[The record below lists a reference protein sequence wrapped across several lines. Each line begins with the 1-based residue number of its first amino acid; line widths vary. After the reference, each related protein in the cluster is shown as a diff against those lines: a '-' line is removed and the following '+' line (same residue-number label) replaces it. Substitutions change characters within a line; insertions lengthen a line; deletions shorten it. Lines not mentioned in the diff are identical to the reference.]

1 MYRVRTISM
10 STGITPADTSAVASS
25 LFRWA
30 RRAAVLALPIL
41 LAACAS
47 RPLPPAAE
55 AKPAAF
61 APAPLPAAPA
71 FTPDLSD
78 DARYGENTNP
88 DEPFPVKAVNLQKI
102 DPEFRKQIVP
112 NTTGEAAGTIVIDPH
127 ERHLYYVQNDGTAI
141 RYGVGVGREG
151 FAWSGEA
158 YIRRKLEWPDWHP
171 PAEMV
176 ARDPHARP
184 YADGMPGG
192 PGNPLGARS
201 LTLWQGDKDTLYRIH
216 GTIEPYS
223 IGKAVSSGCIRML
236 NQDVIDLYDRVPLGT
251 KVVVRS

>member
-1 MYRVRTISM
+1 MSFLRV
-10 STGITPADTSAVASS
+10 A
-25 LFRWA
+25 A
-30 RRAAVLALPIL
+30 RGAIIAMLPLA
-41 LAACAS
+41 LAACAGS
-47 RPLPPAAE
+47 RPLPPSAAVQT
-55 AKPAAF
+55 PPPAF
-61 APAPLPAAPA
+61 APAPVPPSGPIFGEL
-71 FTPDLSD
+71 DNSS
-78 DARYGENTNP
+78 RYGDSLTAS
-88 DEPFPVKAVNLQKI
+88 EPYPVKSVNLEKV
-102 DPEFRKQIVP
+102 DPRFLKQTVP
-112 NTTGEAAGTIVIDPH
+112 NTTGEAPGTIVIDPH
-127 ERHLYYVQNDGTAI
+127 ERHLYLVQNDGTAI

-151 FAWSGEA
+151 FAWSGQA

-184 YADGMPGG
+184 YANGMPGG

-201 LTLWQGDKDTLYRIH
+201 MTLWQGDRDTLFRIH

-223 IGKAVSSGCIRML
+223 IGKAVSSGCIRMM

>member
-1 MYRVRTISM
+1 M
-10 STGITPADTSAVASS
+10 STGLIFAGARDAARLWV
-25 LFRWA
+25 
-30 RRAAVLALPIL
+30 RRALILALPAL
-41 LAACAS
+41 LAACAN
-47 RPLPPAAE
+47 PQATTGPA
-55 AKPAAF
+55 PTPIAF
-61 APAPLPAAPA
+61 APAPLPAAPVFA
-71 FTPDLSD
+71 PDSSNA
-78 DARYGENTNP
+78 ARYGAGTNA
-88 DEPFPVKAVNLQKI
+88 DEPYPVKAVNVEKI
-102 DPEFRKQIVP
+102 DPQFLKQTVP
-112 NTTGEAAGTIVIDPH
+112 NTTGEAPGTIVIDPH
-127 ERHLYYVQNDGTAI
+127 ERHLYLVQDDGTAI

-151 FAWSGEA
+151 FAWSGTA

-201 LTLWQGDKDTLYRIH
+201 MALWEGNRDTLFRIH

-236 NQDVIDLYDRVPLGT
+236 NQDVIDLYSRVPLGT

>member
-1 MYRVRTISM
+1 M
-10 STGITPADTSAVASS
+10 SKASASS
-25 LFRWA
+25 ECASFFRRWA
-30 RRAAVLALPIL
+30 RRAAIAALPLVLAGCVTSKP
-41 LAACAS
+41 LATAE
-47 RPLPPAAE
+47 PPKAQ
-55 AKPAAF
+55 PAPAF
-61 APAPLPAAPA
+61 APAPAPIASIGPA
-71 FTPDLSD
+71 FGEPGN
-78 DARYGENTNP
+78 AERYGDSLTAS
-88 DEPFPVKAVNLQKI
+88 EPYPVKAINTEKVK
-102 DPEFRKQIVP
+102 PEFLRQTVP
-112 NTTGEAAGTIVIDPH
+112 NTTGEPAGTIVIVPS
-127 ERHLYYVQNDGTAI
+127 ERHLYLVQDDGTAL

-151 FAWSGEA
+151 FGWSGEA

-184 YADGMPGG
+184 YANGMPGG

-201 LTLWQGDKDTLYRIH
+201 MTLWQGDKDTLYRIH

-223 IGKAVSSGCIRML
+223 IGKAVSSGCIRMM

>member
-1 MYRVRTISM
+1 M
-10 STGITPADTSAVASS
+10 SHAFGIRPRLRRSTAGF
-25 LFRWA
+25 LFRA
-30 RRAAVLALPIL
+30 AAVTAVGLS
-41 LAACAS
+41 LAACAK
-47 RPLPPAAE
+47 PLPPQMSAMPSQAT
-55 AKPAAF
+55 AF
-61 APAPLPAAPA
+61 APAPLPE
-71 FTPDLSD
+71 TPPPLGDLDNTS
-78 DARYGENTNP
+78 RYTANSNP
-88 DEPFPVKAVNLQKI
+88 DEPYPVKAVNTEKI
-102 DPEFRKQIVP
+102 DPQFLKQTVQ
-112 NTTGEAAGTIVIDPH
+112 NTTGEGPGTIVIIPS
-127 ERHLYYVQNDGTAI
+127 ERHLYYVQSDGTAI

-151 FAWSGEA
+151 FGWSGEA

-216 GTIEPYS
+216 GTVEPYS

-236 NQDVIDLYDRVPLGT
+236 NQDVIDLYERVPLGT

>member
-1 MYRVRTISM
+1 M
-10 STGITPADTSAVASS
+10 STGLFSRTVAIC
-25 LFRWA
+25 FPVWA
-30 RRAAVLALPIL
+30 RQAAVLAVPLM
-41 LAACAS
+41 LAACAGS
-47 RPLPPAAE
+47 KPLPPASA
-55 AKPAAF
+55 PDPMAF
-61 APAPLPAAPA
+61 APAPVPTSPA
-71 FTPDLSD
+71 FTPDVSD
-78 DARYGENTNP
+78 SGRYGVVA
-88 DEPFPVKAVNLQKI
+88 DEPFPVKPVNLQKI
-102 DPEFRKQIVP
+102 DPQFLKQVVP
-112 NTTGEAAGTIVIDPH
+112 NTTGEAPGTIVIDPH
-127 ERHLYYVQNDGTAI
+127 ERHLYLVQDDGTAI

-151 FAWSGEA
+151 FAWSGTA

-201 LTLWQGDKDTLYRIH
+201 MALWEGNRDTLFRIH

-236 NQDVIDLYDRVPLGT
+236 NQDVIDLYSRVPLGT

>member
-1 MYRVRTISM
+1 M
-10 STGITPADTSAVASS
+10 STGFFSRSVATSFSVW
-25 LFRWA
+25 L
-30 RRAAVLALPIL
+30 RRAAVLAVPLA
-41 LAACAS
+41 LAACAGS
-47 RPLPPAAE
+47 RPLPPAGATD
-55 AKPAAF
+55 PMAF
-61 APAPLPAAPA
+61 APAPVPTSPA
-71 FTPDLSD
+71 FTPNITDNS
-78 DARYGENTNP
+78 RYGEVA
-88 DEPFPVKAVNLQKI
+88 DEPFPVKPVNLEKI
-102 DPEFRKQIVP
+102 DSRFLKQVVP
-112 NTTGEAAGTIVIDPH
+112 NTTGEAPGTIVIDPR
-127 ERHLYYVQNDGTAI
+127 ERHLYLVQDDGTAI

-151 FAWSGEA
+151 FAWSGTA

-184 YADGMPGG
+184 YANGMPGG

-201 LTLWQGDKDTLYRIH
+201 MALWEGNRDTLFRIH

-236 NQDVIDLYDRVPLGT
+236 NQDVIDLYSRVPLGT

>member
-1 MYRVRTISM
+1 M
-10 STGITPADTSAVASS
+10 STGLFSAGVSAASF
-25 LFRWA
+25 LA
-30 RRAAVLALPIL
+30 RRIVVIALPVM
-41 LAACAS
+41 LAACVGS
-47 RPLPPAAE
+47 KPLPNATAA
-55 AKPAAF
+55 APMAF
-61 APAPLPAAPA
+61 APAPVPSSPT
-71 FTPDLSD
+71 FTPNLSD
-78 DARYGENTNP
+78 SSRYSDAVSAE
-88 DEPFPVKAVNLQKI
+88 EPYPVKAINLEKV
-102 DPEFRKQIVP
+102 DPQFLKQTVP
-112 NTTGEAAGTIVIDPH
+112 NTTGEAPGTIVIDPH
-127 ERHLYYVQNDGTAI
+127 ERHLYLVQNDGTAI

-151 FAWSGEA
+151 FAWSGTA

-201 LTLWQGDKDTLYRIH
+201 MALWEGNRDTLFRIH

-223 IGKAVSSGCIRML
+223 IGKAVSSGCIRMM
-236 NQDVIDLYDRVPLGT
+236 NQDVIDLYSRVPLGT

>member
-1 MYRVRTISM
+1 MPHLRVLGRIALIATL
-10 STGITPADTSAVASS
+10 P
-25 LFRWA
+25 
-30 RRAAVLALPIL
+30 LA
-41 LAACAS
+41 LAACVTS
-47 RPLPPAAE
+47 RPLPPSQAAVQ
-55 AKPAAF
+55 APAHAF
-61 APAPLPAAPA
+61 APAPVPPVIAGPIVG
-71 FTPDLSD
+71 DLDSSS
-78 DARYGENTNP
+78 RYG
-88 DEPFPVKAVNLQKI
+88 DGISASEPYPVKAVNLDKV
-102 DPEFRKQIVP
+102 DPRFLKQTVP
-112 NTTGEAAGTIVIDPH
+112 NTTGEAPGTIVIDPR
-127 ERHLYYVQNDGTAI
+127 ERHLYLVQNDGTAI

-158 YIRRKLEWPDWHP
+158 YVRRKLEWPDWHP

-223 IGKAVSSGCIRML
+223 IGKAVSSGCIRMM
-236 NQDVIDLYDRVPLGT
+236 NQDVIDLYERVPLGT

>member
-1 MYRVRTISM
+1 M
-10 STGITPADTSAVASS
+10 SHALVFRLRDCRFSLPTVAR
-25 LFRWA
+25 L
-30 RRAAVLALPIL
+30 LAIAILPVA
-41 LAACAS
+41 LAACQARS
-47 RPLPPAAE
+47 LPSSATAPTPPPVQA
-55 AKPAAF
+55 AAF
-61 APAPLPAAPA
+61 APAPLPE
-71 FTPDLSD
+71 TPPPLGDLDSSN
-78 DARYGENTNP
+78 RYGDNTNP
-88 DEPFPVKAVNLQKI
+88 DEPYPVKAVNLEKI
-102 DPEFRKQIVP
+102 NPEFLKQTVQ
-112 NTTGEAAGTIVIDPH
+112 NTTGEAPGTIVIDPH
-127 ERHLYYVQNDGTAI
+127 ERHLYLVQNDGTAI

-158 YIRRKLEWPDWHP
+158 YVRRKLEWPDWHP

-184 YADGMPGG
+184 FADGMPGG
-192 PGNPLGARS
+192 PRNPLGARS
-201 LTLWQGDKDTLYRIH
+201 LTLWQGDKDTLFRIH

>member
-1 MYRVRTISM
+1 M
-10 STGITPADTSAVASS
+10 STAYLGLRDRSPFLKSCLRAVCV
-25 LFRWA
+25 
-30 RRAAVLALPIL
+30 VLLPFA
-41 LAACAS
+41 LAACAGS
-47 RPLPPAAE
+47 RPLPPQAA
-55 AKPAAF
+55 APAPAPVAF
-61 APAPLPAAPA
+61 APAPLPTAPVLGNLDS
-71 FTPDLSD
+71 TN
-78 DARYGENTNP
+78 RYGDNSNP
-88 DEPFPVKAVNLQKI
+88 DEPYPVRAVNTEKI
-102 DPEFRKQIVP
+102 DERFLKQTVP

-127 ERHLYYVQNDGTAI
+127 ERHLYLVQDDGTAI

-158 YIRRKLEWPDWHP
+158 YVRRKLEWPDWHP

-176 ARDPHARP
+176 ERDPKARP
-184 YADGMPGG
+184 YKDGQPGG

-201 LTLWQGDKDTLYRIH
+201 MALWQGDKDTLFRIH

-236 NQDVIDLYDRVPLGT
+236 NQDVIDLYERTPLGT

>member
-1 MYRVRTISM
+1 M
-10 STGITPADTSAVASS
+10 STGLLTTGMRLAARSIARHVAVI
-25 LFRWA
+25 
-30 RRAAVLALPIL
+30 ALPVL
-41 LAACAS
+41 LAACAAGQ
-47 RPLPPAAE
+47 PAPTAAPAASLS
-55 AKPAAF
+55 F
-61 APAPLPAAPA
+61 APAPVPSGSV
-71 FTPDLSD
+71 FSPDSSD
-78 DARYGENTNP
+78 QVRYSDRANT
-88 DEPFPVKAVNLQKI
+88 DEPYPVKAINLEKV
-102 DPEFRKQIVP
+102 DPKFLKQTVP

-127 ERHLYYVQNDGTAI
+127 ERHLYLVQSDGTAI

-151 FAWSGEA
+151 FAWSGTA

-201 LTLWQGDKDTLYRIH
+201 MALWEGNRDTLFRIH

-223 IGKAVSSGCIRML
+223 IGKAVSSGCIRMM
-236 NQDVIDLYDRVPLGT
+236 NQDVIDLYSRVPLGT